1 MHLFINLLGNAGK
14 ALHGRPEPR
23 VISVRATCEDD
34 QASIE
39 VADNGPGVP
48 PEIMTRIFEPFF
60 TTRDVGA
67 GMGLGLSICHTIVEA
82 HGGAIR
88 VGNRPE
94 GGAVF
99 TVQLPL
105 AKEALNLC

>member
-1 MHLFINLLGNAGK
+1 
-14 ALHGRPEPR
+14 
-23 VISVRATCEDD
+23 V
-34 QASIE
+34 SIE
-39 VADNGPGVP
+39 VVDNGPGIP
-48 PEIMTRIFEPFF
+48 AEIMTRIFEPFF

-82 HGGAIR
+82 HGGTIHA
-88 VGNRPE
+88 GNRPE